1 MTTIAYCLDNST
13 TYSSGWL
20 NGIQVTIAAYYV
32 DKTVNPIDLNAYG
45 AMYGN
50 CSEIEIAQDESII
63 IMSYSYDN
71 VT

>member
-1 MTTIAYCLDNST
+1 M
-13 TYSSGWL
+13 
-20 NGIQVTIAAYYV
+20 TIAAYYV
-32 DKTVNPIDLNAYG
+32 NKTVNPIDLNVYG

-71 VT
+71 LT